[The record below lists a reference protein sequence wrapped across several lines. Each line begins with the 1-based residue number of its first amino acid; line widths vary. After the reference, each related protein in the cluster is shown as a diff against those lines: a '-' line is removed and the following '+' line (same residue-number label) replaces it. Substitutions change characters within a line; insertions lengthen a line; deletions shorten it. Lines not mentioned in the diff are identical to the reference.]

1 MGVFVAGRYR
11 PINIWLVEELNVQKV
26 ERNVVG
32 KSFGAINAKSMTC
45 NDRCRQRRA
54 RCLHNPVWRQSLGLV

>member
-32 KSFGAINAKSMTC
+32 EIFWSTQYEKY
-45 NDRCRQRRA
+45 D
-54 RCLHNPVWRQSLGLV
+54 L